1 MTVKEFKALSGTKV
15 IALILVEG
23 EEYDIYHNRTQKTYI
38 FADSTADDREI
49 EFVEAEQDENSD
61 YPVIYA
67 YTK

>member
-1 MTVKEFKALSGTKV
+1 MTVKEFKAISGTKV

-23 EEYDIYHNRTQKTYI
+23 EEYDVYHNRTQETYI
-38 FADSTADDREI
+38 FADSTVDDREI

-61 YPVIYA
+61 CPVIYA